1 MFKKMCLSFALM
13 CGMAVADVGPINPE
27 FKSLLRNDGVME
39 KNTLKL
45 QKAPMIEANG
55 ELIVT
60 GVLVDNLDGFVYF
73 YPDKNLKNVLFDIE
87 QVFNCKSNCG
97 AIKPSANYPI
107 EVLADDKILS
117 KVLGENIYGTQ
128 AVRVKAHFN
137 KFGYEADSS
146 YLVLKNAFTLT
157 PPKKSYAIY
166 RLEDI
171 LDFGQEFSYGSKDS
185 YVNIRK
191 APKGAIVGQ
200 IQKADMQ
207 KPANQKGI
215 IVHKSRRY
223 GDDGIINGW
232 YEVFYFPPG
241 VRHGKDAIHGYI
253 HKSQIRGY

>member
-45 QKAPMIEANG
+45 KNVPMIQANG

-60 GVLVDNLDGFVYF
+60 GVLVAGLDRLTF
-73 YPDKNLKNVLFDIE
+73 YPDKNLKNVLFDVNEI
-87 QVFNCKSNCG
+87 FNCKSNCG

-107 EVLADDKILS
+107 EVLGDDNLIAKA
-117 KVLGENIYGTQ
+117 LGERIYGTQ
-128 AVRVKAHFN
+128 AVRVKAHFSQ
-137 KFGYEADSS
+137 FGHEADSS

-157 PPKKSYAIY
+157 PVKKTYMTY
-166 RLEDI
+166 DPNYN
-171 LDFGQEFSYGSKDS
+171 EFAEELGYGSKDS
-185 YVNIRK
+185 YVNIRQT
-191 APKGAIVGQ
+191 PKGAIVGQ
-200 IQKADMQ
+200 IQKTDFQ
-207 KPANQKGI
+207 KSSFQRGI
-215 IVHKSRRY
+215 IVCNAKAFQ
-223 GDDGIINGW
+223 GCNVVNGW

-253 HKSQIRGY
+253 HKSQIKGY